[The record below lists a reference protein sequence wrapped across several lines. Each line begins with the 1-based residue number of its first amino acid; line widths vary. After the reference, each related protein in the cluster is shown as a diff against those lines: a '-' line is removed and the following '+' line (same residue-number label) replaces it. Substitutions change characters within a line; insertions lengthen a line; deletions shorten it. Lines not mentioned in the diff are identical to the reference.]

1 MILLDTDVLIEI
13 LDKESQKGDGLLA
26 SLEEAG
32 EDVGTSSINL
42 HELLYGLKK
51 YSRSEAKLAQLR
63 VVPYAK
69 EDAELSSHLELAAE
83 KRGTA
88 VRRLDS
94 MIAAIAINRTARL
107 STFDAGH
114 FEQFAKDGLELFRP
128 GDASRG
134 VPGIAGVEGEP

>member
-13 LDKESQKGDGLLA
+13 LDRESQKGDELLA

-32 EDVGTSSINL
+32 EDVGTGSINM

-51 YSRSEAKLAQLR
+51 YSKSEARLAQLR

-69 EDAELSSHLELAAE
+69 DDSELSSRLELAAE

-94 MIAAIAINRTARL
+94 MIAAIAINRSAKL
-107 STFDAGH
+107 STFDVGH
-114 FEQFAKDGLELFRP
+114 FQQFAKDGLKLFRP
-128 GDASRG
+128 DNASKAS
-134 VPGIAGVEGEP
+134 P

>member
-1 MILLDTDVLIEI
+1 MLIEI
-13 LDKESQKGDGLLA
+13 LDKQSQKGDELLA

-32 EDVGTSSINL
+32 EEVGTTSINM

-51 YSRSEAKLAQLR
+51 YSRSDVRLSQLR

-69 EDAELSSHLELAAE
+69 EDAELSSRLELAAE

-94 MIAAIAINRTARL
+94 MIAAIAVNGSAKL
-107 STFDAGH
+107 STFDARH
-114 FEQFAKDGLELFRP
+114 FEQFTKDGLKLFCPGVASDPLREG
-128 GDASRG
+128 GDAFGPPATSSRQ
-134 VPGIAGVEGEP
+134 P